1 MNYVGSM
8 PMRDNASA
16 LELVFPV
23 SMILQIHNTEGIN
36 SIWLVVSLNLSVD
49 SAKWEVSDLSGP

>member
-23 SMILQIHNTEGIN
+23 SMILQIHSTEGIN

-49 SAKWEVSDLSGP
+49 SAKREVSDLSGP